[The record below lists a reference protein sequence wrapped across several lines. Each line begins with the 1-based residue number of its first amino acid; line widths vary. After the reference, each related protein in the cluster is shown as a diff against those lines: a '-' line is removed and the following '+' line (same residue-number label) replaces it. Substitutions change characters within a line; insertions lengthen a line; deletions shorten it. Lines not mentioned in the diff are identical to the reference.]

1 MAELCPNCAHTSGYW
16 RRSSEDWRC
25 RRCGYIWSSGSGDA
39 PEEEPAPSGL
49 AQARPTLATADVSGE
64 ELDRIL
70 AERAAELSEEVLE
83 EGEADIR
90 LLMLFSLGEE
100 WYAVDV
106 SAVREIK
113 RQFEITPVPATP
125 SYISGVINLRG
136 EIISATDLAA
146 LLGVEDDSE
155 NPVIMICDLPDLT
168 TGLVVG
174 GVADIV
180 EVPQNAIE
188 PPLVTLERTKAE
200 YTVGQVAVGD
210 KLVTILDLSR
220 VLTPVGT

>member
-1 MAELCPNCAHTSGYW
+1 MAELCPNCAHASGYW

-25 RRCGYIWSSGSGDA
+25 RRCGYIWSSEGEDS
-39 PEEEPAPSGL
+39 PSKERVPSGL
-49 AQARPTLATADVSGE
+49 AQAHPAPGSADVSAE
-64 ELDRIL
+64 ELERIL
-70 AERAAELSEEVLE
+70 SERAAELSEEVLE
-83 EGEADIR
+83 EGDADRR
-90 LLMLFSLGEE
+90 LLMLFALGEE

-106 SAVREIK
+106 SQVREIK

-125 SYISGVINLRG
+125 SHISGVINLRG

-146 LLGVEDDSE
+146 LLGVEDDSD
-155 NPVIMICDLPDLT
+155 NPVIMICDLPELT

-188 PPLVTLERTKAE
+188 PPLVTLERAKAE
-200 YTVGQVAVGD
+200 YTIGQVAVD
-210 KLVTILDLSR
+210 ERLVTILDLSR

>member
-1 MAELCPNCAHTSGYW
+1 MAELCPNCAHASGYW

-25 RRCGYIWSSGSGDA
+25 RRCGYIWSL
-39 PEEEPAPSGL
+39 EEEGSLEEEQAPSGL
-49 AQARPTLATADVSGE
+49 AQARPGPGSTDVSDE
-64 ELDRIL
+64 ELARIL
-70 AERAAELSEEVLE
+70 RERAAELSEEVLE
-83 EGEADIR
+83 EGDADLR
-90 LLMLFSLGEE
+90 LLMLFALGEE

-125 SYISGVINLRG
+125 SYVSGVINLRG

-146 LLGVEDDSE
+146 LLGVQDDSE
-155 NPVIMICDLPDLT
+155 NPVIMICDLEELT

-188 PPLVTLERTKAE
+188 PPLVTLERAKAE
-200 YTVGQVAVGD
+200 YTIGQVAVD
-210 KLVTILDLSR
+210 DRLVTILDLSR
-220 VLTPVGT
+220 VLTPVGA